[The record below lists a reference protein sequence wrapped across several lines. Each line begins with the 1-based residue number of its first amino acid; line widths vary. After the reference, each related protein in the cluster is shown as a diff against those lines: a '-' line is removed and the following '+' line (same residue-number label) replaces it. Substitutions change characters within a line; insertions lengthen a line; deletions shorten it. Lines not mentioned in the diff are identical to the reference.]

1 MPVLS
6 KGGCFSLPM
15 SREVKPRRSNVWS
28 RARGIS
34 TALICIRGAQLYP
47 DLSGDGESLPDTPQL
62 VVQPGTNADGTA
74 GDSYLYLIG
83 IGNAAALMDKLVD
96 DMGCPAG
103 DEQCVG
109 EGPATHKLYYFQAD

>member
-1 MPVLS
+1 
-6 KGGCFSLPM
+6 M
-15 SREVKPRRSNVWS
+15 S
-28 RARGIS
+28 
-34 TALICIRGAQLYP
+34 LICIRGRAAIPRLIWRR
-47 DLSGDGESLPDTPQL
+47 GESLPDTPQL

-96 DMGCPAG
+96 DKGCPAG